1 MNLSRLQQL
10 STFDHLMAVEVEA
23 DDYGYR
29 TWVPARES
37 EVDAVIREHAEI
49 GYSLSDVD
57 HHAKCDC
64 LASWDEWMFL
74 LDFQRIGA

>member
-10 STFDHLMAVEVEA
+10 STHNHLMAVEVEHE
-23 DDYGYR
+23 DGYR
-29 TWVPARES
+29 QWVPARED
-37 EVDAVIREHAEI
+37 EVDAVIAEHREI
-49 GYSLSDVD
+49 GYGLSDLD

-74 LDFQRIGA
+74 LDFQRLGA